1 MIEQLKGKK
10 NYTIERELHRGGFG
24 ITYLAKGIVCEGNI
38 PHECSYT
45 IKELFL
51 SKYCQRNPDNSV
63 SAPSDEAKSLFLT
76 AKKKFLE
83 EAKILQGLKHPN
95 IVPVN
100 EVFEQ
105 NGTAYYVMEYL
116 GDTSLQ
122 QYVHQQ
128 GERLSEQEAINIINS
143 LCNAVKY
150 LHGKGILHLDIKPD
164 NIMIFNGQP
173 YLIDFGQA
181 LFFKSGKATS
191 HSHIGGY
198 SKGFSSAELRQG
210 TVDSFRTDLDIY
222 SIAATLYYMLTGKTP
237 DEATSLSKKKIY
249 TELLDTTDIRICEVI
264 AKAMSPD
271 IAERPADISD
281 FLRTVNGGSITDTV
295 ILRKSQHSDIL
306 SHFNKSF
313 LYTLAGIA
321 AIVLILSILWPRFKT
336 PIATSPDDNENTLVE
351 SKNGSVLPIEVK
363 GITFNMVRVE
373 GGTFDMG
380 ATPEQVGPKAEKP
393 VHQVTLSSYYIGETE
408 VTQALWQ
415 AVMGSNPSEFK
426 GGNLPVEKVS
436 WDDCQTFI
444 ERLNTI
450 THRKFRLPT
459 EAEWEFAARGGNKSR
474 YTQYSGSDNLDEVA
488 WYDRNSNDKTH
499 PVKSKKANELG
510 IYDMSGNV
518 WEWCQDKYGKYDR
531 TPQNNP
537 TGPDSGTG
545 RVSRGGSWYYYA
557 RLCRLSYRRNYSP
570 DSRFNYLGLRL
581 VLSE

>member
-1 MIEQLKGKK
+1 MIDQLKGEKD
-10 NYTIERELHRGGFG
+10 YTLVKELHRGGFG
-24 ITYLAKGIVCEGNI
+24 ITYLASGIVYEGNI
-38 PHECSYT
+38 PHKCSYT

-222 SIAATLYYMLTGKTP
+222 SVAATLYYMLTGKTP
-237 DEATSLSKKKIY
+237 DEATSITKRKIY
-249 TELLDTTDIRICEVI
+249 AELPDNTEEHICEVI

-271 IAERPADISD
+271 ISERPADIGD
-281 FLRTVNGGSITDTV
+281 FIQILNGGSITDTIIIRRSLLRIILTHIHNTSV
-295 ILRKSQHSDIL
+295 ILTI
-306 SHFNKSF
+306 
-313 LYTLAGIA
+313 AGVA
-321 AIVLILSILWPRFKT
+321 AIAIILSILWPITIPSGKPSSEDTVVIHPVTPESIKDTVPTTSLQDAGLQEIPADTLKT
-336 PIATSPDDNENTLVE
+336 DPSPTAKPPTSPKKQERTQPADRISNGTLHLGYAVWTGGI
-351 SKNGSVLPIEVK
+351 KNGKPNGEGSMRF
-363 GITFNMVRVE
+363 TRTYTVE
-373 GGTFDMG
+373 GCQEEVCPGD
-380 ATPEQVGPKAEKP
+380 
-393 VHQVTLSSYYIGETE
+393 YIQGYCEDGILTRGRLYRNGELIE
-408 VTQALWQ
+408 
-415 AVMGSNPSEFK
+415 
-426 GGNLPVEKVS
+426 
-436 WDDCQTFI
+436 TFI
-444 ERLNTI
+444 
-450 THRKFRLPT
+450 
-459 EAEWEFAARGGNKSR
+459 
-474 YTQYSGSDNLDEVA
+474 Q
-488 WYDRNSNDKTH
+488 
-499 PVKSKKANELG
+499 
-510 IYDMSGNV
+510 
-518 WEWCQDKYGKYDR
+518 
-531 TPQNNP
+531 
-537 TGPDSGTG
+537 
-545 RVSRGGSWYYYA
+545 
-557 RLCRLSYRRNYSP
+557 
-570 DSRFNYLGLRL
+570 
-581 VLSE
+581 